1 LVPGNAP
8 VMSYNAQ
15 QYRVRIE
22 LSRAM
27 ALASALPPPD
37 LIQRAKAKL
46 ESVQKSG
53 KIIGFDI
60 YEEKLRS
67 VWTALRTAD
76 NMVQTLSVSFTLA
89 GGYPEIPWLKI
100 ENAGPN
106 KPGLYLTTDGKF
118 DIKATPREWI
128 RAVVLKSAKELG
140 IGGGLFMPHLQSA
153 LMRLYQ
159 GDSLNKFHIA
169 SQTSIPAIPLDGKV
183 FTVMANKS
191 RSEIVIF
198 IGSVA
203 AIQADSAIENLC
215 GVVTNT
221 IEKMKAAGAAPM
233 RFLKDEM
240 ITCIKSAMTGPERVG
255 VGHPFGVLAA
265 IPKDNPAPM
274 LAKVPVKK
282 MLSFAVSEDRMS
294 ATIVN
299 FDAKWYKEPSFKI
312 SKDFLIE
319 QTALSQIRF
328 GVEDDLVAAIED
340 SANNRGNLNGLVAAR
355 GKVAVK
361 GQEPYLHLVYKD
373 APEPTADGAV
383 VNVRDA
389 QQRTVVRKGQFVAE
403 ARYKVNPEIGSN
415 VLGQPLLPE
424 VGETLSVTVGE
435 GIQQRE
441 PGKFYA
447 LYDGLPKFEEGNLTV
462 TKTFI
467 LDGDVNLKSGNI
479 YFDGPVEIKGSIE
492 AGALVRVRGPL
503 KVHGSIS
510 GGTVISK
517 EPIEVLQSIVT
528 GDQGKIICGT
538 QVIADFIEN
547 SQIEC
552 DGTVTVNKALVSSNV
567 RAGNLIQAI
576 APDGIIGGGSIT
588 CRGMVHA
595 ANIGFAKGARTIFKV
610 GVDYKLLRRIEIR
623 QKRLANLNTAQ
634 ERYKQEFRELA
645 QKRENQLTAKHK
657 AQKESLKVKMVN
669 VKPLIEKAT
678 AYFEKAKST
687 MTFNGDAII
696 AATNVFASNCVI
708 EIGGNGVV
716 METDTIA
723 AAVCAKKRRDSNIV
737 TYDEIRSE
745 IEKKLS
751 GASSAAAPPASDGKK
766 AS

>member
-1 LVPGNAP
+1 
-8 VMSYNAQ
+8 
-15 QYRVRIE
+15 
-22 LSRAM
+22 
-27 ALASALPPPD
+27 
-37 LIQRAKAKL
+37 
-46 ESVQKSG
+46 
-53 KIIGFDI
+53 
-60 YEEKLRS
+60 
-67 VWTALRTAD
+67 
-76 NMVQTLSVSFTLA
+76 
-89 GGYPEIPWLKI
+89 
-100 ENAGPN
+100 
-106 KPGLYLTTDGKF
+106 
-118 DIKATPREWI
+118 
-128 RAVVLKSAKELG
+128 VV
-140 IGGGLFMPHLQSA
+140 
-153 LMRLYQ
+153 
-159 GDSLNKFHIA
+159 
-169 SQTSIPAIPLDGKV
+169 
-183 FTVMANKS
+183 
-191 RSEIVIF
+191 
-198 IGSVA
+198 
-203 AIQADSAIENLC
+203 
-215 GVVTNT
+215 
-221 IEKMKAAGAAPM
+221 
-233 RFLKDEM
+233 
-240 ITCIKSAMTGPERVG
+240 
-255 VGHPFGVLAA
+255 
-265 IPKDNPAPM
+265 
-274 LAKVPVKK
+274 
-282 MLSFAVSEDRMS
+282 
-294 ATIVN
+294 
-299 FDAKWYKEPSFKI
+299 
-312 SKDFLIE
+312 
-319 QTALSQIRF
+319 
-328 GVEDDLVAAIED
+328 
-340 SANNRGNLNGLVAAR
+340 
-355 GKVAVK
+355 
-361 GQEPYLHLVYKD
+361 
-373 APEPTADGAV
+373 
-383 VNVRDA
+383 
-389 QQRTVVRKGQFVAE
+389 
-403 ARYKVNPEIGSN
+403 
-415 VLGQPLLPE
+415 
-424 VGETLSVTVGE
+424 VGE

-447 LYDGLPKFEEGNLTV
+447 MYDGLPKFENGALSV

-467 LDGDVNLKSGNI
+467 LEGDVNLKSGNV
-479 YFDGPVEIKGSIE
+479 YFDGPVEIKGSID

-528 GDQGKIICGT
+528 GDQGKVICGT
-538 QVIADFIEN
+538 QIIADFIEN

-576 APDGIIGGGSIT
+576 SPDGIIGGGTIT

-610 GVDYKLLRRIEIR
+610 GVDYKLLCRIEIR

-751 GASSAAAPPASDGKK
+751 GASSTAAPPASDSKK